1 MWGSS
6 QARHFFAR
14 VLGTADARNS
24 RCRCCGIAEQRHHPP
39 GRSLTTRTLAEVA
52 TDPWAVQGT
61 SAFGRRYLLLASSL
75 DAPSTTLP
83 VSTGMLRFIDWAASA
98 WAGRAGFSSELQAGA
113 RLPAPVGAT
122 HVRFPSGEEFEID
135 GTRTIRG
142 TGRAG
147 FYTFLTSDTTVSVVA
162 LNTPVD
168 ESSLERISEDELSVL
183 IGSAVVSVDRE
194 EDWAQAVFRTRQGP
208 ELWWPLLLAAAALMV
223 IEALLAAAGRVEMS
237 TKTRR
242 KAASS
247 PVPNAAA

>member
-1 MWGSS
+1 MTL
-6 QARHFFAR
+6 A
-14 VLGTADARNS
+14 TA
-24 RCRCCGIAEQRHHPP
+24 PTTP
-39 GRSLTTRTLAEVA
+39 TRTLAEVG

-61 SAFGRRYLLLASSL
+61 DAFGRRYLLLASAL

-98 WAGRAGFSSELQAGA
+98 WAGRAGSTGELNAGA
-113 RLPAPVGAT
+113 HLAAPAGAT

-147 FYTFLTSDTTVSVVA
+147 FYTFLASDTTVSVVA

-183 IGSAVVSVDRE
+183 IGSGVVSVDRE

-242 KAASS
+242 KAARS